1 MILRK
6 LAGAIRKQDWFTVI
20 LEILI
25 VMIGIYFGLQADTWN
40 RSRLED
46 QYARQ
51 ALEELQLDFIT
62 INDDAS
68 DLSNYYKDVIEDLQT
83 LIRNWKSGEINE
95 EDEAAIKRALA
106 MADIFGD
113 PPPPSGT
120 YRNLASSGNLA
131 LVRDKDLRLRLI
143 EYDHSIDI
151 IFESDAAVTTILGH
165 FGYAFKRYSTMGEF
179 YQNPDST
186 DLSFVRISLLTVDQ
200 VDYEAMLADPDFR
213 VAAELHL
220 NMVIARYGNI
230 SASQRKIRQIRNL
243 IDRNLGVQA
252 DSTQDSR

>member
-6 LAGAIRKQDWFTVI
+6 LAGAIRKQDWFTVV

-25 VMIGIYFGLQADTWN
+25 VMIGIYFGLQADAWN
-40 RSRLED
+40 QSRLDD
-46 QYARQ
+46 QRARQ
-51 ALEELQLDFIT
+51 ALEELQIDFIA

-68 DLSNYYKDVIEDLQT
+68 DLSKYYKDVIDDLQI
-83 LIRNWKSGEINE
+83 LIRNWKSGEINY
-95 EDEAAIKRALA
+95 EDEAAIKNALA
-106 MADIFGD
+106 RADIFGD

-131 LVRDKDLRLRLI
+131 LIRDKDLRLRLI

-151 IFESDAAVTTILGH
+151 IFESDAAVTNILGH
-165 FGYAFKRYSTMGEF
+165 FGYAFKRYSTMGES
-179 YQNPDST
+179 YQSPDSS

-200 VDYEAMLADPDFR
+200 VNYEAMLADPDFR

-220 NMVIARYGNI
+220 NMVIARYSNI
-230 SASQRKIRQIRNL
+230 SASLRKIRQIRNL
-243 IDRNLGVQA
+243 IDRNLNVQA
-252 DSTQDSR
+252 ESTQDSP

>member
-1 MILRK
+1 VILRK
-6 LAGAIRKQDWFTVI
+6 LAGAIRKQDWFTVV

-40 RSRLED
+40 QSRLED
-46 QYARQ
+46 QRAQQ
-51 ALEELQLDFIT
+51 ALEELQVDFTAI
-62 INDDAS
+62 DERAS
-68 DLSNYYKDVIEDLQT
+68 DLASYYKGIIDDLQI
-83 LIRNWKSGEINE
+83 LIRNWKSGEIND
-95 EDEAAIKRALA
+95 EDEAAIKNALA
-106 MADIFGD
+106 KGDIFGD

-179 YQNPDST
+179 HQIPDSS

-200 VDYEAMLADPDFR
+200 VDYEAMLADPDFL

-230 SASQRKIRQIRNL
+230 SGSQSKIRQIRNL
-243 IDRNLGVQA
+243 IDRNLDMQA
-252 DSTQDSR
+252 DSTLDSP

>member
-6 LAGAIRKQDWFTVI
+6 LASAIRKQDWFTVV

-25 VMIGIYFGLQADTWN
+25 VMIGIYFGLQVDTWN
-40 RSRLED
+40 QSRLED
-46 QYARQ
+46 QRAQQ
-51 ALEELQLDFIT
+51 ALEELRADFTT
-62 INDDAS
+62 IDESAS
-68 DLSNYYKDVIEDLQT
+68 DLASYYKDIIDDLQI
-83 LIRNWKSGEINE
+83 LIRNWKSGEIND
-95 EDEAAIKRALA
+95 EDETAIKSALA
-106 MADIFGD
+106 NGDIFGD

-131 LVRDKDLRLRLI
+131 LIRDKDLRLRLI

-151 IFESDAAVTTILGH
+151 IFESDAAVTNILGH

-179 YQNPDST
+179 HQIPDSS
-186 DLSFVRISLLTVDQ
+186 DLSFVRISLLTVEQ
-200 VDYEAMLADPDFR
+200 VNYEAMLADPDFL

-230 SASQRKIRQIRNL
+230 SRSQRKIMQIRNL
-243 IDRNLGVQA
+243 IDRNLDVQVE
-252 DSTQDSR
+252 SIQDSS